1 MERSFF
7 CLKVSFFLF
16 PFSFS
21 FFPLSLFPHPNLP
34 TKNNSYMAPEIT
46 LSLPYNEQADVFSLG
61 TVLWELLSRQTVGAA
76 VLAGATGDL
85 ARVAELYAHRVARGF
100 RPPLPRSW
108 PEEVRRLV
116 TDCWE
121 ARPAARPRAGEVAKR
136 LKALLKAGTF
146 AEFDRT
152 REREEDEAVWAA
164 VAEAESSARE
174 RREGGV
180 GAQIAGCLGCC
191 SVM

>member
-1 MERSFF
+1 
-7 CLKVSFFLF
+7 
-16 PFSFS
+16 
-21 FFPLSLFPHPNLP
+21 
-34 TKNNSYMAPEIT
+34 MAPEVT

-108 PEEVRRLV
+108 PEEVRALV
-116 TDCWE
+116 TDCWD
-121 ARPAARPRAGEVAKR
+121 ARPAARPRAAEVGRR
-136 LKALLKAGTF
+136 LKSLIEKGTF

-152 REREEDEAVWAA
+152 REREEDGAALEAAA
-164 VAEAESSARE
+164 EARRLRERGVVAE
-174 RREGGV
+174 
-180 GAQIAGCLGCC
+180 IAGCLGCC

>member
-1 MERSFF
+1 
-7 CLKVSFFLF
+7 
-16 PFSFS
+16 
-21 FFPLSLFPHPNLP
+21 
-34 TKNNSYMAPEIT
+34 MAPEVT

-108 PEEVRRLV
+108 PEEVRKLV
-116 TDCWE
+116 TDCWD
-121 ARPAARPRAGEVAKR
+121 ARPAARPRASEVGKR
-136 LKALLKAGTF
+136 LQALLERGVF
-146 AEFDRT
+146 AEFDAV
-152 REREEDEAVWAA
+152 REREEDKAVWEALA
-164 VAEAESSARE
+164 EMKSLKERGVVAEI
-174 RREGGV
+174 G
-180 GAQIAGCLGCC
+180 GCLGCC

>member
-1 MERSFF
+1 
-7 CLKVSFFLF
+7 
-16 PFSFS
+16 
-21 FFPLSLFPHPNLP
+21 
-34 TKNNSYMAPEIT
+34 MAPEVT

-108 PEEVRRLV
+108 PEEVRKLV
-116 TDCWE
+116 MDCWD
-121 ARPAARPRAGEVAKR
+121 ARPAARPRASDVRRR
-136 LKALLKAGTF
+136 LQDLLERGVF
-146 AEFDRT
+146 AEFDAV
-152 REREEDEAVWAA
+152 REREENEVVWAA
-164 VAEAESSARE
+164 LAETKRQKEKGLVAE
-174 RREGGV
+174 
-180 GAQIAGCLGCC
+180 IAGRLGCC